1 MSLAIVISRASAG
14 IEAPAIQVE
23 VHITGGLPKFAIV
36 GLPEATVRESKD
48 RVRSAIINTRFE
60 FPRRRI
66 TVNLAPADLPKNGGR
81 YDLPIAVGI
90 LAATGQ
96 LRKDRM
102 EEHELIGEL
111 ALDGSLRETGGALP
125 AALCSR
131 EDGHILVVPQDD
143 APEALLATGARIKA
157 ARHLGE
163 VHAHLSGDDIPAPS
177 EAMQHARPAA
187 AEDLRDVKHQYRARR
202 ALEIAAAGNHHLL
215 MLGPPGTGK
224 TMLATRLPGVLPP
237 MSEGEALE
245 SAMVRSVS
253 VLGFDAD
260 QWGVRPF
267 RAPHHSASP
276 AAIVGGGATPNPGEI
291 SLAHHGVLFLDELPE
306 FSRIVL
312 EALREPIESGHITIS
327 RASRKTNFPARFQL
341 IAAMNPCPCGTL
353 GDPAG
358 LCRCTEEQISRY
370 RARIS
375 GPLLDRID
383 LHVDVPRFRADD
395 DSSQC
400 PESSAQVGERVTE
413 ARAKQIARSGKPN
426 QGLSV
431 GDIQRHCPIDARGQK
446 LLRAAMQKLHLSA
459 RSRDGSLRIARTIA
473 DLAQRERIEDEH
485 LAEALSF
492 RSFDRGKGQGGA
504 G

>member
-14 IEAPAIQVE
+14 IEAPAVQVE

-96 LRKDRM
+96 LRKDRI

-111 ALDGSLRETGGALP
+111 ALDGSLRGTGGALP

-131 EDGHILVVPQDD
+131 KAEHILVVPQDD
-143 APEALLATGARIKA
+143 APEAMLASGVRLVA

-163 VHAHLSGDDIPAPS
+163 VHAHLSGDDSPAPS
-177 EAMQHARPAA
+177 EAIRHASKPITD
-187 AEDLRDVKHQYRARR
+187 DLRDVKYQYRARR

-237 MSEGEALE
+237 MSENEAVE

-253 VLGFDAD
+253 VLGFDVE

-267 RAPHHSASP
+267 RTPHHSASP

-327 RASRKTNFPARFQL
+327 RASRKTSFPARFQL

-383 LHVDVPRFRADD
+383 LHVEVPRLKETDD
-395 DSSQC
+395 LGQR
-400 PESSAQVGERVTE
+400 PESSAEVRKRVDA
-413 ARAKQIARSGKPN
+413 ARARQIARCGKAN
-426 QGLSV
+426 QALAV
-431 GDIQRHCPIDARGQK
+431 GDLERHCPIGDGGRK
-446 LLRAAMQKLHLSA
+446 LLRSAMQKLHLSA
-459 RSRDGSLRIARTIA
+459 RSRDGALRIARTIA
-473 DLAQRERIEDEH
+473 DLAQREGIEDEH

-492 RSFDRGKGQGGA
+492 RCFDRGKSRDIR
-504 G
+504 